1 MFKQGD
7 IVLYGSEGVCI
18 IDEVMIR
25 QFKEESMEYYILKSV
40 YHPAS
45 KIFVP
50 TQNEELMS
58 RMKDILS
65 KNEIYQLLDDIK
77 EEELI
82 WIDHDNQRK
91 ERYKQIMKAGQRH
104 ELVSLIKTLYIRSKN
119 LKANGKKLNAA
130 DDQFF
135 RDAQKLL
142 HEEIAYVLDIQ
153 QEEVGTFI
161 SNHLGEEIIYS

>member
-7 IVLYGSEGVCI
+7 IVLYGSEGVCV
-18 IDEVMIR
+18 IDEVMTR
-25 QFKEESMEYYILKSV
+25 QFKEEAMEYYILKSV

-91 ERYKQIMKAGQRH
+91 ERYKQ
-104 ELVSLIKTLYIRSKN
+104 
-119 LKANGKKLNAA
+119 
-130 DDQFF
+130 
-135 RDAQKLL
+135 
-142 HEEIAYVLDIQ
+142 
-153 QEEVGTFI
+153 
-161 SNHLGEEIIYS
+161 